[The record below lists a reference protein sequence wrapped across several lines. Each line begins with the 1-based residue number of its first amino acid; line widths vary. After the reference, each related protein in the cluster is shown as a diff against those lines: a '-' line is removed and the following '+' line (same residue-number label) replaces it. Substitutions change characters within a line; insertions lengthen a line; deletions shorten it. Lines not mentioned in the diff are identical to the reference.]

1 MVVQVRLPPAGAAR
15 PEDAISERWEQ
26 ATARLRTQRRGP
38 CTLRHQF
45 NEGGAVIHRLSRV
58 IGFHVHGTDGSLGHI
73 DDFLVDEKASRLCYL
88 VVDTSNWMGGKWVAL
103 SPASISSIDWVEQI
117 VHMAMTRDQIKH
129 SPEIEETSVP
139 SHELT
144 PGFVIL

>member
-1 MVVQVRLPPAGAAR
+1 MGLLAR
-15 PEDAISERWEQ
+15 RTDAISGRRSQ
-26 ATARLRTQRRGP
+26 ANGRGAAP
-38 CTLRHQF
+38 ADGAALAHSGTGLI
-45 NEGGAVIHRLSRV
+45 EGGAVVHRLSRI
-58 IGFHVHGTDGSLGHI
+58 IGFHVHGTDGALGHI
-73 DDFLVDEKASRLCYL
+73 DDFLIDEKASRLSYL

-117 VHMAMTRDQIKH
+117 VHMAMTRDQIKN
-129 SPEIEETSVP
+129 SAEIEETSAP

>member
-1 MVVQVRLPPAGAAR
+1 VV
-15 PEDAISERWEQ
+15 
-26 ATARLRTQRRGP
+26 
-38 CTLRHQF
+38 
-45 NEGGAVIHRLSRV
+45 HRLSRV
-58 IGFHVHGTDGSLGHI
+58 IGFHVHGTGGALGHI
-73 DDFLVDEKASRLCYL
+73 DDFLIDEKASRLCYL

-117 VHMAMTRDQIKH
+117 VHMAMTRDQIKN
-129 SPEIEETSVP
+129 SAEIEETSVP